1 MALNSVS
8 SEEFSFPS
16 LASHDSSS
24 HRSGLDSPPLWKHS
38 PVHSSRRKDYDFE
51 FARLVIG
58 KEGDLHDQA
67 KSFSYVEMRRRWSED
82 KAEDKMDMLWED
94 LNEDLPPRS
103 QSLRI
108 ETGGDG
114 GEKKTSFFTDEN
126 SAVAVGCGTGMKLSK
141 NTPKKKKKNLNV
153 LVLMRVLKKLIVL
166 RSSSHRSPVKTH
178 PR

>member
-16 LASHDSSS
+16 LASHDSS
-24 HRSGLDSPPLWKHS
+24 HHSGLDSPPLWKHS
-38 PVHSSRRKDYDFE
+38 PVNNSRRKDYDFGL
-51 FARLVIG
+51 ARLLIR
-58 KEGDLHDQA
+58 KEDDHDQA

-94 LNEDLPPRS
+94 LNEELPQRS

-108 ETGGDG
+108 EPVGDG
-114 GEKKTSFFTDEN
+114 GEKKPSLFSDES
-126 SAVAVGCGTGMKLSK
+126 SAVAVGCGMKLSK
-141 NTPKKKKKNLNV
+141 NTSEKKKKKNLNV

-166 RSSSHRSPVKTH
+166 RSSSQRSLVKTH